1 MKIIKLIKK
10 YGLSGAIK
18 YSIKQYLGINKQQE
32 AIDSVYF
39 YLNTY
44 LLDTRTIP
52 PTADE
57 NLRIM
62 QLCDVALLKI
72 LDRIFKKHQMTY
84 WLDFGTLLGA
94 HRHKGF
100 IPWDDDLDISMPR
113 EDYDKL
119 LDALNEELDKSV
131 FDIVKHNGSIGVGYM
146 HLKTGIWCD
155 IFPVDT
161 YKTTENFET
170 AVPILKNKIAKYV
183 KFYQKNKNFPYNE
196 MQQKRQRII
205 NDEKT
210 EKCYE
215 IIYHSREFPHNHP
228 NAFYLK
234 EDIYP
239 IANIEFEGFKF
250 AAPANLHTYLKNIY
264 GKNYMSLPKGGI
276 LHHDEGRK
284 PLSTWAQR
292 NQIDMQ
298 QVKSYLNDLAIQI

>member
-44 LLDTRTIP
+44 LLDARTIP

-119 LDALNEELDKSV
+119 LDVLNEELDKSV
-131 FDIVKHNGSIGVGYM
+131 FDIVIHNGSIGVGYM

-155 IFPVDT
+155 VFPVDT
-161 YKTTENFET
+161 YWTNKDFES
-170 AVPILKNKIAKYV
+170 AVPFLKTKIAKYV
-183 KFYQKNKNFPYNE
+183 KFYHKNRSLTYNE
-196 MQQKRQRII
+196 MQKNRRCII
-205 NDEKT
+205 NDDMEDN
-210 EKCYE
+210 CYE

-228 NAFYLK
+228 NAFYKK

-239 IANIEFEGFKF
+239 ITSLGFEQFQF
-250 AAPANLHTYLKNIY
+250 AVPANVHGYLRNIY
-264 GKNYMSLPKGGI
+264 GNNYMSLPKGGI
-276 LHHDEGRK
+276 LHHDEGRGA
-284 PLSTWAQR
+284 LSTWAQR
-292 NQIDMQ
+292 NQIDMK
-298 QVKSYLNDLAIQI
+298 QVLSYLNDYSEKI